1 MENNAQLIAQCEA
14 RAKEWLAPAFDEET
28 RKEVQAMLD
37 NPDKTDLIDAFYRD
51 LEFGTGGLRG
61 IMGAGTN
68 RMNKYIRHSPVS
80 SAR

>member
-1 MENNAQLIAQCEA
+1 MENNSQLIAECTA

-37 NPDKTDLIDAFYRD
+37 AEDKTALIDAFYQN

-61 IMGAGTN
+61 CGG
-68 RMNKYIRHSPVS
+68 RSRLP
-80 SAR
+80 